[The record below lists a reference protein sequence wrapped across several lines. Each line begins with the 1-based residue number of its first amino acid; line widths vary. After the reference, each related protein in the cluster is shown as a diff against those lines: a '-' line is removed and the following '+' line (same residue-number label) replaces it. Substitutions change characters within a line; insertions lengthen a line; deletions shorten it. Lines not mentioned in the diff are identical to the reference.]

1 MQKVVFNPSVLNK
14 AYDETFPNRPQSRK
28 LRLFYW
34 SIRGE
39 RQQEVWQPP
48 TDQRTAPDASKPEP
62 ASSQLP
68 KQ

>member
-1 MQKVVFNPSVLNK
+1 VVFNPSVLDK
-14 AYDETFPNRPQSRK
+14 ACDDTFPNRPQSRK

-48 TDQRTAPDASKPEP
+48 KNAGTETTAKEEAGVQSGK
-62 ASSQLP
+62 
-68 KQ
+68 